1 MSHLLEVRDVHGGY
15 HKTEI
20 VHGVSFTVEHGE
32 FVCIIGAN
40 GCGKTTTLKTVLGL
54 MKPTAGEVLIDG
66 KSTHDMNEPELARHF
81 AYIPQAHTPP
91 FPFNVADV
99 VLMGRTP
106 YVNRLAVVKPDDRA
120 IAWRAMKQMSIEH
133 LADRPYTAL
142 SGGQQQL
149 VLIARALTQEPD
161 LLVMDEPTASLD
173 FGNQLLV
180 LNCARELACEGYTVI
195 QTTHNPEQSFMF
207 SDRILA
213 LRDGRVLTEGRPRDV
228 LTSDMMRRL
237 YGVEVEVSSLFDD
250 RARVCT
256 PASIARGE

>member
-1 MSHLLEVRDVHGGY
+1 MSIEVKDLSFAYGEREVL
-15 HKTEI
+15 
-20 VHGVSFTVEHGE
+20 HGVSFKAEAGE
-32 FVCIIGAN
+32 FLSILGPN
-40 GCGKTTTLKTVLGL
+40 GVGKSTLFRCVLGL
-54 MKPTAGEVLIDG
+54 LRDYKGSITVEGLDAKSLSIRETAKLI
-66 KSTHDMNEPELARHF
+66 
-81 AYIPQAHTPP
+81 AYIPQSSHPA
-91 FPFNVADV
+91 FNYSVRDI
-99 VLMGRTP
+99 VLMGTTSGLGTFSTP
-106 YVNRLAVVKPDDRA
+106 KKEDLRRVDEALEKIGIPPLSDRCFHR
-120 IAWRAMKQMSIEH
+120 I
-133 LADRPYTAL
+133 
-142 SGGQQQL
+142 SGGARPL
-149 VLIARALTQEPD
+149 ALIARALVQRAPV
-161 LLVMDEPTASLD
+161 LMLDEPTASLD

-228 LTSDMMRRL
+228 LTSDTMRRL

>member
-1 MSHLLEVRDVHGGY
+1 ML
-15 HKTEI
+15 
-20 VHGVSFTVEHGE
+20 
-32 FVCIIGAN
+32 
-40 GCGKTTTLKTVLGL
+40 
-54 MKPTAGEVLIDG
+54 
-66 KSTHDMNEPELARHF
+66 
-81 AYIPQAHTPP
+81 
-91 FPFNVADV
+91 
-99 VLMGRTP
+99 
-106 YVNRLAVVKPDDRA
+106 
-120 IAWRAMKQMSIEH
+120 
-133 LADRPYTAL
+133 
-142 SGGQQQL
+142 
-149 VLIARALTQEPD
+149 
-161 LLVMDEPTASLD
+161 DEPTASLD

-228 LTSDMMRRL
+228 LTSDTMRRL